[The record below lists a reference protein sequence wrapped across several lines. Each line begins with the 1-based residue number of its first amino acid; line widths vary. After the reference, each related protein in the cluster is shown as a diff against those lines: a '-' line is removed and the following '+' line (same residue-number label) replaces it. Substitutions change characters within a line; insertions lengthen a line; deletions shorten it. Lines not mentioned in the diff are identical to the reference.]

1 MITKETS
8 SNKSEY
14 QKLYE
19 KVTQVLNSEYVSA
32 DDKKTL
38 GETLKLTDDG
48 KVNITSIDEYFSVLE
63 ILAKVVKT
71 VVSNNKGYDAKLY
84 NDKLFIIPFG
94 ENDFVIDANSRKIG
108 IPQEFARNGVGVEGD
123 HFVESLYFTIDRYFD
138 TTDFAQSNIKAI
150 VEWINAKGE
159 KCYSP
164 AWTKILSD
172 DDEKL
177 IIGWVLTDKA
187 TEKAGIVKFSIRLYS
202 LSEDGKLES
211 SFATLVTNV
220 VINPSMNFNLE
231 AAGED
236 KIEPEFKTSGEVHE
250 AVFKRLR
257 SSPATNKTT
266 NDVDLPEYV
275 IRYAKMLNGKVANAG
290 SSDVDDADAGDIYYV
305 WAKSNSGTIRYEWT
319 TTGAAYGEDATN
331 SYAYVPVSFW
341 DEGMEYYTKEQV
353 SGKDKYILAEGIT
366 SSTVASGDYYTI
378 MGMAILPSEGNV
390 TGEYRCLAKNSQ
402 YGYTR
407 PEAFADID
415 SLKDEKY
422 KIGKIVVKGPEDFS
436 FALSN
441 SEAQVVGTDLKIVDE
456 KLANINIENDRAVSS
471 YQWKYKTF
479 ADDAEYVDKGTESNQ
494 STDAEGYWQAT
505 VSHTKNGATK
515 SKTSED
521 VIIYQPIAMPVADS
535 QNTTSV
541 IMNPQD
547 KKNVKWRFTVSG
559 NYNQYSYQWYKVNDA
574 GESVALTNSQ
584 GIMAI
589 ENGAIVATLSK
600 VDLAE
605 INSIAKFK
613 LAITGKKAIPGAT
626 QDVGIISW
634 DSDKNKDNIK
644 TLTIDFATVGG

>member
-14 QKLYE
+14 QKLYS
-19 KVTQVLNSEYVSA
+19 KVSQVLNSEYVSD
-32 DDKKTL
+32 DDKKIL
-38 GETLKLTDDG
+38 GETLTLTSDG
-48 KVNITSIDEYFSVLE
+48 KFSVTSIDEYFSVLE

-108 IPQEFARNGVGVEGD
+108 VPQEFARNGVGVEGD

-138 TTDFAQSNIKAI
+138 TTDFAQSNIMAI

-202 LSEDGKLES
+202 LDEDGKLES

-220 VINPSMNFNLE
+220 VINPSMNFDLE

-236 KIEPEFKTSGEVHE
+236 KIEPEFASSGLAHE

-257 SSPATNKTT
+257 SSPAANKTA

-275 IRYAKMLNGKVANAG
+275 IRYAKMTNGKIADAG
-290 SSDVDDADAGDIYYV
+290 SFNIDDADAGDIYYV
-305 WAKSNSGTIRYEWT
+305 WAKSNSGTIRYAWT
-319 TTGAAYGEDATN
+319 TTGAAFDENATN
-331 SYAYVPVSFW
+331 SYEYVPVSFW

-353 SGKDKYILAEGIT
+353 EGKDKYILAEGVT
-366 SSTVASGDYYTI
+366 SSTIASGDYYAI
-378 MGMAILPSEGNV
+378 MGRAILPSNGNV

-407 PEAFADID
+407 PNYFTDID
-415 SLKDEKY
+415 GLEDEAY
-422 KIGKIVVKGPEDFS
+422 KIGKITIKGPEDFT

-441 SEAQVVGTDLKIVDE
+441 TDAQVVGSTVLNIVNEED
-456 KLANINIENDRAVSS
+456 KNDRAVSS

-479 ADDAEYVDKGTESNQ
+479 ADGAEYVDKGTRSDQ
-494 STDAEGYWQAT
+494 PTDAEGYWQAT

-515 SKTSED
+515 SKTSEQ
-521 VIIYQPIAMPVADS
+521 VIIYQPVAMPVADE
-535 QNTTSV
+535 QNKTS
-541 IMNPQD
+541 ITMNPQAKTD
-547 KKNVKWRFTVSG
+547 VEWRFTVSG
-559 NYNQYSYQWYKVNDA
+559 DYNQYSYQWYKKNDA
-574 GESVALTNSQ
+574 GTFDALTNSK

-589 ENGAIVATLSK
+589 ENGAIVATLNK
-600 VDLAE
+600 ADLAE

-613 LAITGKKAIPGAT
+613 LTITGKKAIPNIT
-626 QDVGIISW
+626 QDIGVISW
-634 DSDKNKDNIK
+634 DWNDNKA
-644 TLTIDFATVGG
+644 LTIDFATIGG

>member
-14 QKLYE
+14 QKLYK
-19 KVTQVLNSEYVSA
+19 KVSQVLNSEYVS
-32 DDKKTL
+32 DEDKKIL
-38 GETLKLTDDG
+38 SETLKLTDGG
-48 KVNITSIDEYFSVLE
+48 KFSVTSIDEYFSVLE

-108 IPQEFARNGVGVEGD
+108 VPQEFARNGVGVEGD

-138 TTDFAQSNIKAI
+138 TIDFAQSNIMAI
-150 VEWINAKGE
+150 VEWINANGE

-187 TEKAGIVKFSIRLYS
+187 TKKAGIIKFSIRLYS
-202 LSEDGKLES
+202 LDEDGKLES

-220 VINPSMNFNLE
+220 VINPSMNFDLE

-236 KIEPEFKTSGEVHE
+236 KIEPEFASSGLAHE

-257 SSPATNKTT
+257 SSPATNKTA

-275 IRYAKMLNGKVANAG
+275 IRYAKMTNGKIADAG
-290 SSDVDDADAGDIYYV
+290 SFNIDDADAGDIYYV
-305 WAKSNSGTIRYEWT
+305 WAKSNSGTIRYAWT
-319 TTGAAYGEDATN
+319 TTGAAFDENATN
-331 SYAYVPVSFW
+331 SYEYVPVSFW

-353 SGKDKYILAEGIT
+353 NGKDKYTLAEGVT

-378 MGMAILPSEGNV
+378 MGRAILPSNGNV

-407 PEAFADID
+407 PNYFTDID
-415 SLKDEKY
+415 GLEDEAY
-422 KIGKIVVKGPEDFS
+422 KIGKITIKEPEDFT

-441 SEAQVVGTDLKIVDE
+441 SKAQEIGTVLNIVNEED
-456 KLANINIENDRAVSS
+456 KNDRAVSS
-471 YQWKYKTF
+471 HQWKYKTF
-479 ADDAEYVDKGTESNQ
+479 ADGAEYVNKGTESSQ

-515 SKTSED
+515 SKTSKD
-521 VIIYQPIAMPVADS
+521 VIIYQPVAMPVADEH
-535 QNTTSV
+535 NKTSI

-547 KKNVKWRFTVSG
+547 KKDVEWRFTVSG
-559 NYNQYSYQWYKVNDA
+559 DYNQYSYQWYKQNNAATSTFD
-574 GESVALTNSQ
+574 ALTNSK
-584 GIMAI
+584 GIMKI
-589 ENGAIVATLSK
+589 ENGAIVAKLNK
-600 VDLAE
+600 ADLAD

-613 LAITGKKAIPGAT
+613 LTITGKKAIPNIT
-626 QDVGIISW
+626 QDIGVISW
-634 DSDKNKDNIK
+634 DWDGNKL
-644 TLTIDFATVGG
+644 LTIDFATIGG

>member
-14 QKLYE
+14 QKLYD
-19 KVTQVLNSEYVSA
+19 KVSQVLNSEYVSD
-32 DDKKTL
+32 DDKKIL
-38 GETLKLTDDG
+38 GETLTLTDNG
-48 KVNITSIDEYFSVLE
+48 KFSVTSIDEYFSVLE

-108 IPQEFARNGVGVEGD
+108 VPQEFARNGVGVEGD

-138 TTDFAQSNIKAI
+138 TTDFAQSNIMAI

-202 LSEDGKLES
+202 LDEDGKLES

-220 VINPSMNFNLE
+220 IINPSMNFDLE
-231 AAGED
+231 AAGKD
-236 KIEPEFKTSGEVHE
+236 KIEPEFASSGLAHE

-257 SSPATNKTT
+257 SSPATNKTA

-275 IRYAKMLNGKVANAG
+275 IRYAKMTNGKIADAG
-290 SSDVDDADAGDIYYV
+290 SFNIDDADAGDIYYV
-305 WAKSNSGTIRYEWT
+305 WAKSNSGTIRYAWS
-319 TTGAAYGEDATN
+319 TTGAAYDENATN
-331 SYAYVPVSFW
+331 SYEYVPVSFW

-353 SGKDKYILAEGIT
+353 NGEDKYILAEDVT
-366 SSTVASGDYYTI
+366 SSTIASGDYYTI
-378 MGMAILPSEGNV
+378 MGRAILPSNGNV

-407 PEAFADID
+407 PEAFTDID
-415 SLKDEKY
+415 GLKDETY
-422 KIGKIVVKGPEDFS
+422 KIGKITIKGPEDFT

-441 SEAQVVGTDLKIVDE
+441 SEAQVVGTVLNIVNEED
-456 KLANINIENDRAVSS
+456 KNDRAVSS
-471 YQWKYKTF
+471 HQWKYKTF
-479 ADDAEYVDKGTESNQ
+479 ADGAEYTNKGTEFNQ
-494 STDAEGYWQAT
+494 PTDAEGYWQAT

-521 VIIYQPIAMPVADS
+521 VIIYQPVAMPVADEH
-535 QNTTSV
+535 NETSI

-547 KKNVKWRFTVSG
+547 KKDVKWRFTVSG
-559 NYNQYSYQWYKVNDA
+559 DYNQYSYQWYKKNDA
-574 GESVALTNSQ
+574 GTFDALTHSK

-589 ENGAIVATLSK
+589 ENGAIVATLNK
-600 VDLAE
+600 ADLAE

-613 LAITGKKAIPGAT
+613 LTITGKKVIPGAT
-626 QDVGIISW
+626 QEVGIVSW
-634 DSDKNKDNIK
+634 DLADNKSL
-644 TLTIDFATVGG
+644 LTIDFATIGG

>member
-14 QKLYE
+14 QKLYD
-19 KVTQVLNSEYVSA
+19 KVSQVLNSEYVS
-32 DDKKTL
+32 DEDKKIL
-38 GETLKLTDDG
+38 GETLKLTDGG
-48 KVNITSIDEYFSVLE
+48 KFSVTSIDEYFSVLE

-108 IPQEFARNGVGVEGD
+108 VPQEFARNGVGVEGD

-138 TTDFAQSNIKAI
+138 TTDFAQSNIMAI
-150 VEWINAKGE
+150 VEWINANGE

-187 TEKAGIVKFSIRLYS
+187 TKKAGIIKFSIRLYS
-202 LSEDGKLES
+202 LDEKGKLES

-220 VINPSMNFNLE
+220 VINPSMNFDLE

-236 KIEPEFKTSGEVHE
+236 KIEPEFASSGLAHE

-257 SSPATNKTT
+257 SSPAANKTA

-275 IRYAKMLNGKVANAG
+275 IRYAKMTNGKIADAG
-290 SSDVDDADAGDIYYV
+290 SFNIDDADAGDIYYV
-305 WAKSNSGTIRYEWT
+305 WAKSNSGTIRYAWS
-319 TTGAAYGEDATN
+319 TTGAAYDENATN
-331 SYAYVPVSFW
+331 SYEYVPVSFW

-353 SGKDKYILAEGIT
+353 NGKDKYILAEGVT
-366 SSTVASGDYYTI
+366 SSTIASGDYYTI
-378 MGMAILPSEGNV
+378 MGRAILPSNGNV

-407 PEAFADID
+407 PEAFTDID
-415 SLKDEKY
+415 GLKDEVY
-422 KIGKIVVKGPEDFS
+422 KIGKITIKGPEDFT

-441 SEAQVVGTDLKIVDE
+441 SEAQEVGTVLNIVNE
-456 KLANINIENDRAVSS
+456 ENKNDRAVSS

-479 ADDAEYVDKGTESNQ
+479 ADGAEYTNKGTESNQ
-494 STDAEGYWQAT
+494 SADAEGYWQAT

-521 VIIYQPIAMPVADS
+521 VIIYQPVNKPVADNENLKES
-535 QNTTSV
+535 M
-541 IMNPQD
+541 IEM
-547 KKNVKWRFTVSG
+547 VKTAKTDIDWYFTVSG
-559 NYNQYSYQWYKVNDA
+559 NYTEYAYQWYDSDGK
-574 GESVALTNSQ
+574 ALTNSAGS
-584 GIMAI
+584 GIVLNDGSRLKTTLMA
-589 ENGAIVATLSK
+589 
-600 VDLAE
+600 VDITRNTDSYKLK
-605 INSIAKFK
+605 ITAKK
-613 LAITGKKAIPGAT
+613 TIGG
-626 QDVGIISW
+626 VGEKSW
-634 DSDKNKDNIK
+634 EDYGE
-644 TLTIDFATVGG
+644 LTIKLVDATTN

>member
-14 QKLYE
+14 QKLYD
-19 KVTQVLNSEYVSA
+19 KVSQVLNSEYVS
-32 DDKKTL
+32 DEDKKIL
-38 GETLKLTDDG
+38 GETLKLTNG
-48 KVNITSIDEYFSVLE
+48 KFSVTSIDEYFSVLE

-108 IPQEFARNGVGVEGD
+108 VPQEFARNGVGVEGD

-138 TTDFAQSNIKAI
+138 TTDFAQSNIMAI
-150 VEWINAKGE
+150 VEWINANGE

-187 TEKAGIVKFSIRLYS
+187 TKKAGIVKFSIRLYS
-202 LSEDGKLES
+202 LDEDGKLES

-220 VINPSMNFNLE
+220 VINPSMNFDLE
-231 AAGED
+231 AAGKD
-236 KIEPEFKTSGEVHE
+236 KIEPEFASSGLAHE

-257 SSPATNKTT
+257 SSPAANKTP

-275 IRYAKMLNGKVANAG
+275 IRYAKMTNGKVADAG
-290 SSDVDDADAGDIYYV
+290 SFNIDDADAGDIYYV
-305 WAKSNSGTIRYEWT
+305 WAKSNSGTIRYAWS
-319 TTGAAYGEDATN
+319 TTGAAFGEKATN
-331 SYAYVPVSFW
+331 SYEYVPVSFW

-353 SGKDKYILAEGIT
+353 NGEDKYILAEDVT
-366 SSTVASGDYYTI
+366 SSTIANGDYYTI
-378 MGMAILPSEGNV
+378 MGRAILPSNGNV

-407 PEAFADID
+407 PESFAEIEG
-415 SLKDEKY
+415 LKDEVY
-422 KIGKIVVKGPEDFS
+422 KIGKITIKGPEDFT
-436 FALSN
+436 FALSSN
-441 SEAQVVGTDLKIVDE
+441 EAQVVDTVLNIVNE
-456 KLANINIENDRAVSS
+456 ENKNDRAVSS

-479 ADDAEYVDKGTESNQ
+479 ADGAEYVNKGTESSQ
-494 STDAEGYWQAT
+494 SADAEGYWQAT

-521 VIIYQPIAMPVADS
+521 VIIYQPVNKPVADS
-535 QNTTSV
+535 ENLKEPM
-541 IMNPQD
+541 IEM
-547 KKNVKWRFTVSG
+547 VKTAKTDIDWYFTVSG
-559 NYNQYSYQWYKVNDA
+559 NYTEYAYQWYNSD
-574 GESVALTNSQ
+574 GNALTNSAGS
-584 GIMAI
+584 GIVL
-589 ENGAIVATLSK
+589 NDGSRLKATLMA
-600 VDLAE
+600 VDITRNTDSYKLK
-605 INSIAKFK
+605 ITAKK
-613 LAITGKKAIPGAT
+613 TIGG
-626 QDVGIISW
+626 VGERSW
-634 DSDKNKDNIK
+634 EDYGE
-644 TLTIDFATVGG
+644 LTIKLVDATTN

>member
-14 QKLYE
+14 QKLYS
-19 KVTQVLNSEYVSA
+19 KVSQVLNSEYVSD
-32 DDKKTL
+32 DDKKIL
-38 GETLKLTDDG
+38 GETLTLTSDG
-48 KVNITSIDEYFSVLE
+48 KFSVTSIDEYFSVLE

-108 IPQEFARNGVGVEGD
+108 VPQEFARNGVGVEGD

-138 TTDFAQSNIKAI
+138 TTDFAQSNIMAI

-177 IIGWVLTDKA
+177 IIGWVLTDRA

-202 LSEDGKLES
+202 LDEDGKLES

-220 VINPSMNFNLE
+220 VINPSMNFDLE

-236 KIEPEFKTSGEVHE
+236 KIEPEFASSGLAHE
-250 AVFKRLR
+250 AVFKRLH
-257 SSPATNKTT
+257 SSPAANKTA

-275 IRYAKMLNGKVANAG
+275 IRYAKMTNGKITDAG
-290 SSDVDDADAGDIYYV
+290 SFNIDDADAGDIYYV
-305 WAKSNSGTIRYEWT
+305 WAKSNSGTIRYAWT
-319 TTGAAYGEDATN
+319 TTGAAFDENATN
-331 SYAYVPVSFW
+331 SYEYVPVSFW

-353 SGKDKYILAEGIT
+353 NGEDKYILAEDVT
-366 SSTVASGDYYTI
+366 SSTVASGDYYAI
-378 MGMAILPSEGNV
+378 MGRAILPSNGNV

-407 PEAFADID
+407 PNYFTDID
-415 SLKDEKY
+415 GLEDEAY
-422 KIGKIVVKGPEDFS
+422 KIGKITIKGPEDFA

-441 SEAQVVGTDLKIVDE
+441 SEAQVVGTVLNIVNEED
-456 KLANINIENDRAVSS
+456 KNDRAVSS
-471 YQWKYKTF
+471 HQWKYKTF
-479 ADDAEYVDKGTESNQ
+479 ADGAEYVNKGTESNQ
-494 STDAEGYWQAT
+494 PTDAEGYWQAT

-521 VIIYQPIAMPVADS
+521 VIIYQPVAMPVADKD
-535 QNTTSV
+535 NKTS
-541 IMNPQD
+541 ITMNPQAKTD
-547 KKNVKWRFTVSG
+547 VEWRFTVSG
-559 NYNQYSYQWYKVNDA
+559 DYNQYSYQWYKQNNAAISTFD
-574 GESVALTNSQ
+574 ALTNSK
-584 GIMAI
+584 GIMKI
-589 ENGAIVATLSK
+589 ENGAIVAKLNK
-600 VDLAE
+600 ADLAD

-613 LAITGKKAIPGAT
+613 LTITGKKAIPNIT
-626 QDVGIISW
+626 QDIGVISW
-634 DSDKNKDNIK
+634 DWDGNKL
-644 TLTIDFATVGG
+644 LTIDFATIGG

>member
-14 QKLYE
+14 QKLYD
-19 KVTQVLNSEYVSA
+19 KVSQVLNSEYVS
-32 DDKKTL
+32 DEDKKIL
-38 GETLKLTDDG
+38 GETLKLTNG
-48 KVNITSIDEYFSVLE
+48 KFSVTSIDEYFSVLE

-108 IPQEFARNGVGVEGD
+108 VPQEFARNGVGVEGD

-138 TTDFAQSNIKAI
+138 TTDFAQSNIMAI
-150 VEWINAKGE
+150 VEWINANGE

-187 TEKAGIVKFSIRLYS
+187 TKKAGIIKFSIRLYS
-202 LSEDGKLES
+202 LDEKGKLES

-220 VINPSMNFNLE
+220 VINPSMNFDLE
-231 AAGED
+231 AAGKD
-236 KIEPEFKTSGEVHE
+236 KIEPEFASSGLAHE

-257 SSPATNKTT
+257 SSPAANKTP

-275 IRYAKMLNGKVANAG
+275 IRYAKMTNGKIADAG
-290 SSDVDDADAGDIYYV
+290 SFNIDDADAGDTYYV

-319 TTGAAYGEDATN
+319 TTSAAYGDKATN
-331 SYAYVPVSFW
+331 SYEYVPVSFW

-353 SGKDKYILAEGIT
+353 EGKDKYILAEGVT
-366 SSTVASGDYYTI
+366 SSTIASGDYYAI
-378 MGMAILPSEGNV
+378 MGRAILPSNGDV

-407 PEAFADID
+407 PNYFTDID
-415 SLKDEKY
+415 GLEDEVY
-422 KIGKIVVKGPEDFS
+422 KIGKITIKGPESFT

-441 SEAQVVGTDLKIVDE
+441 SKAQEVGTILNIVNEDN
-456 KLANINIENDRAVSS
+456 KNDRAVSS

-479 ADDAEYVDKGTESNQ
+479 ADGAEYVDKGTESNQ

-515 SKTSED
+515 SKASED
-521 VIIYQPIAMPVADS
+521 VIIYQPVAMPVADEH
-535 QNTTSV
+535 NETSI

-547 KKNVKWRFTVSG
+547 KKDVKWRFTVSG
-559 NYNQYSYQWYKVNDA
+559 DYNQYSYQWYKMNDA
-574 GESVALTNSQ
+574 ATFDALTNSK
-584 GIMAI
+584 GIMEI
-589 ENGAIVATLSK
+589 ENGAIVAKLNK
-600 VDLAE
+600 ADLAD

-613 LAITGKKAIPGAT
+613 LTITGKKAIPNIT
-626 QDVGIISW
+626 QDIGVNSW
-634 DSDKNKDNIK
+634 NWDGNKL
-644 TLTIDFATVGG
+644 LTIDFATIGG

>member
-14 QKLYE
+14 QKLYD
-19 KVTQVLNSEYVSA
+19 KVSQVLNSEYVSD
-32 DDKKTL
+32 DDKKIL
-38 GETLKLTDDG
+38 GETLKLTNG
-48 KVNITSIDEYFSVLE
+48 KFSVTSIDEYFSVLE

-108 IPQEFARNGVGVEGD
+108 VPQEFARNGVGVEGD

-138 TTDFAQSNIKAI
+138 TTDFAQSNIMAI
-150 VEWINAKGE
+150 VEWINANGE

-187 TEKAGIVKFSIRLYS
+187 TKKAGIIKFSIRLYS
-202 LSEDGKLES
+202 LDEDGKLES

-220 VINPSMNFNLE
+220 VINPSMNFDLE
-231 AAGED
+231 AAGKD
-236 KIEPEFKTSGEVHE
+236 KIEPEFASSGLAHE

-257 SSPATNKTT
+257 SSPAANKTA

-275 IRYAKMLNGKVANAG
+275 IRYAKMTNGKIADAGSFDIDDANAG
-290 SSDVDDADAGDIYYV
+290 DTYYV
-305 WAKSNSGTIRYEWT
+305 WAKSNSGTIRYQWFT
-319 TTGAAYGEDATN
+319 YGAPYDDNATS
-331 SYAYVPVSFW
+331 SYLYVPVSIW
-341 DEGMEYYTKEQV
+341 DEDMEYYTKEYV
-353 SGKDKYILAEGIT
+353 NNKEKYVLAKDVT

-378 MGMAILPSEGNV
+378 MGKATLPSVGNV

-402 YGYTR
+402 YGYIR
-407 PEAFADID
+407 PEYFTDID
-415 SLKDEKY
+415 SLTDENLDKKLIESGKTAQDY
-422 KIGKIVVKGPEDFS
+422 KIGKIIVKGPEDFT

-441 SEAQVVGTDLKIVDE
+441 TDAQRVDTVLNIVNEED
-456 KLANINIENDRAVSS
+456 KNDRAVSS

-479 ADDAEYVDKGTESNQ
+479 ADGAEYVDKGTRSSQ
-494 STDAEGYWQAT
+494 LTDAEGYWQAT

-521 VIIYQPIAMPVADS
+521 IIIYQPVNKPVADS
-535 QNTTSV
+535 ENLK
-541 IMNPQD
+541 NPMIEM
-547 KKNVKWRFTVSG
+547 VKTAKADIDWYFTVSG
-559 NYNQYSYQWYKVNDA
+559 NYTEYAYQWYNSD
-574 GESVALTNSQ
+574 GNALTNSAGS
-584 GIMAI
+584 GIVLNDGSRLQVTLMAADI
-589 ENGAIVATLSK
+589 TRNTDSYKLKIT
-600 VDLAE
+600 
-605 INSIAKFK
+605 AKK
-613 LAITGKKAIPGAT
+613 TIGG
-626 QDVGIISW
+626 VGEQSW
-634 DSDKNKDNIK
+634 EDYGE
-644 TLTIDFATVGG
+644 LTIKLVDAFTG

>member
-32 DDKKTL
+32 DDKKIL
-38 GETLKLTDDG
+38 EETLPPKDG
-48 KVNITSIDEYFSVLE
+48 KISITSIDEYFSVLE

-108 IPQEFARNGVGVEGD
+108 IPQEFTRNGVGVEGD

-187 TEKAGIVKFSIRLYS
+187 TEKAGIVRFSIRLYS

-231 AAGED
+231 AAGKD

-257 SSPATNKTT
+257 SSPATNKTA

-319 TTGAAYGEDATN
+319 TTGAAYGEDATK
-331 SYAYVPVSFW
+331 SYVYVPVSFW

-353 SGKDKYILAEGIT
+353 SGEDKYILAEGIT

-378 MGMAILPSEGNV
+378 MGMATLPSEGNV

-422 KIGKIVVKGPEDFS
+422 KIGKIVVKGPEDFT
-436 FALSN
+436 FGLSN
-441 SEAQVVGTDLKIVDE
+441 TDAQVVGTDLKITNE
-456 KLANINIENDRAVSS
+456 ENKNDRAVSS

-479 ADDAEYVDKGTESNQ
+479 ADGAEYVDKGTESNQ
-494 STDAEGYWQAT
+494 STNAEGYWQAT

-521 VIIYQPIAMPVADS
+521 VIIYQPVIKPVADS
-535 QNTTSV
+535 ENLK
-541 IMNPQD
+541 NPMIQMVKTD
-547 KKNVKWRFTVSG
+547 KKNIDWYFTVSG
-559 NYNQYSYQWYKVNDA
+559 NYTEYAYQWYDSDGNVLTNSTGSGIVLNNGSRLQATLMAVDITRNTDSYKLKITAKKTIGGV
-574 GESVALTNSQ
+574 GEQSWEDYGELTIKLVDALTN
-584 GIMAI
+584 
-589 ENGAIVATLSK
+589 
-600 VDLAE
+600 
-605 INSIAKFK
+605 
-613 LAITGKKAIPGAT
+613 
-626 QDVGIISW
+626 
-634 DSDKNKDNIK
+634 
-644 TLTIDFATVGG
+644 

>member
-14 QKLYE
+14 QKLYK
-19 KVTQVLNSEYVSA
+19 KVSQVLNSEYVS
-32 DDKKTL
+32 DEDKKIL
-38 GETLKLTDDG
+38 GETLKLTDGG
-48 KVNITSIDEYFSVLE
+48 KFSVTSIDEYFSVLE

-108 IPQEFARNGVGVEGD
+108 VPQEFARNGVGVEGD

-138 TTDFAQSNIKAI
+138 TTDFAQSNIMAI
-150 VEWINAKGE
+150 VEWINANGE

-187 TEKAGIVKFSIRLYS
+187 TKKAGIVKFSIRLYS
-202 LSEDGKLES
+202 LDEDGKLVS

-220 VINPSMNFNLE
+220 IINPSMNFDLE

-236 KIEPEFKTSGEVHE
+236 KIEPEFASSGLAHE

-257 SSPATNKTT
+257 SSPATNKTA

-275 IRYAKMLNGKVANAG
+275 IRYAKMTNGKIADAG
-290 SSDVDDADAGDIYYV
+290 SFNIDDADAGDIYYV
-305 WAKSNSGTIRYEWT
+305 WAKSNSGTIRYAWS
-319 TTGAAYGEDATN
+319 TTGAAFDENATN
-331 SYAYVPVSFW
+331 SYEYVPVSFW

-353 SGKDKYILAEGIT
+353 NGEDKYILAEDVT
-366 SSTVASGDYYTI
+366 SSTVTSGDYYAI
-378 MGMAILPSEGNV
+378 MGRAILPSNGNV

-407 PEAFADID
+407 PNYFTDID
-415 SLKDEKY
+415 GLEDEAY
-422 KIGKIVVKGPEDFS
+422 KIGKITIKGPEDFA

-441 SEAQVVGTDLKIVDE
+441 SEAQVVGTVLNIVNEED
-456 KLANINIENDRAVSS
+456 KNDRAVSS
-471 YQWKYKTF
+471 HQWKYKTF
-479 ADDAEYVDKGTESNQ
+479 ANGAEYVDKGTESNQ
-494 STDAEGYWQAT
+494 SADAEGYWQAT

-521 VIIYQPIAMPVADS
+521 VIIYQPVVMPVADKD
-535 QNTTSV
+535 NKTSV

-547 KKNVKWRFTVSG
+547 KKDVEWRFTVSG
-559 NYNQYSYQWYKVNDA
+559 DYNQYSYQWYKQNNAATSTFD
-574 GESVALTNSQ
+574 ALTNSK

-589 ENGAIVATLSK
+589 ENGAIVAKLNK
-600 VDLAE
+600 ADLAD

-613 LAITGKKAIPGAT
+613 LTITGKKAIPNIT
-626 QDVGIISW
+626 QDVGVISW
-634 DSDKNKDNIK
+634 DWDDKESL
-644 TLTIDFATVGG
+644 LTIDFDTVNN

>member
-14 QKLYE
+14 QKLYS
-19 KVTQVLNSEYVSA
+19 KVSQVLNSEYVSD
-32 DDKKTL
+32 DDKKIL
-38 GETLKLTDDG
+38 GETLTLTSDG
-48 KVNITSIDEYFSVLE
+48 KFSVTSIDEYFSVLE

-108 IPQEFARNGVGVEGD
+108 VPQEFARNGVGVEGD

-138 TTDFAQSNIKAI
+138 TTDFAQSNIMAI

-202 LSEDGKLES
+202 LDEDGKLES

-220 VINPSMNFNLE
+220 IINPSMNFDLE

-236 KIEPEFKTSGEVHE
+236 KIEPEFASSGLAHE

-257 SSPATNKTT
+257 SSPAANKTA

-275 IRYAKMLNGKVANAG
+275 IRYAKMTNGKIADAG
-290 SSDVDDADAGDIYYV
+290 SFNIDDADAGDIYYV
-305 WAKSNSGTIRYEWT
+305 WAKSNSGTIRYAWS
-319 TTGAAYGEDATN
+319 TTGAAFDENATN
-331 SYAYVPVSFW
+331 SYEYVPVSFW

-353 SGKDKYILAEGIT
+353 NGKDKYILAEDVT
-366 SSTVASGDYYTI
+366 SSTVASGDYYAI
-378 MGMAILPSEGNV
+378 MGRAILPSNGNV

-407 PEAFADID
+407 PEAFTDID
-415 SLKDEKY
+415 SLKDEAY
-422 KIGKIVVKGPEDFS
+422 KIGKITIKGPEDFA

-441 SEAQVVGTDLKIVDE
+441 SEAQVVGTVLNIVNEED
-456 KLANINIENDRAVSS
+456 KNDRAVSS
-471 YQWKYKTF
+471 HQWKYKTF
-479 ADDAEYVDKGTESNQ
+479 ADGAEYVDKGTASNQ
-494 STDAEGYWQAT
+494 TADAEGYWQAT

-521 VIIYQPIAMPVADS
+521 VIIYQPVVMPVADKD
-535 QNTTSV
+535 NKTNV

-547 KKNVKWRFTVSG
+547 KKDVEWRFTVSG
-559 NYNQYSYQWYKVNDA
+559 DYNQYSYQWYKQNNAATSTFD
-574 GESVALTNSQ
+574 ALTNSK

-589 ENGAIVATLSK
+589 ENGAIVAKLNK
-600 VDLAE
+600 ADLAD

-613 LAITGKKAIPGAT
+613 LTITGKKAIPNIT
-626 QDVGIISW
+626 QDIGVISW
-634 DSDKNKDNIK
+634 DWDGNKL
-644 TLTIDFATVGG
+644 LTIDFATINN

>member
-14 QKLYE
+14 QKLYD
-19 KVTQVLNSEYVSA
+19 KVSQVLNSEYVS
-32 DDKKTL
+32 DEDKKIL
-38 GETLKLTDDG
+38 GETLKLTNG
-48 KVNITSIDEYFSVLE
+48 KFSVTSIDEYFSVLE

-108 IPQEFARNGVGVEGD
+108 VPQEFARNGVGVEGD

-138 TTDFAQSNIKAI
+138 TTDFAQSNIMAI
-150 VEWINAKGE
+150 VEWINANGE

-187 TEKAGIVKFSIRLYS
+187 TKKAGIVKFSIRLYS
-202 LSEDGKLES
+202 LDEDGKLES

-220 VINPSMNFNLE
+220 VINPSMNFDLE
-231 AAGED
+231 AAGKD
-236 KIEPEFKTSGEVHE
+236 KIEPEFASSGLAHE

-257 SSPATNKTT
+257 SSPAANKTP

-275 IRYAKMLNGKVANAG
+275 IRYAKMTNGKVADAG
-290 SSDVDDADAGDIYYV
+290 SFNIDDADAGDIYYV
-305 WAKSNSGTIRYEWT
+305 WAKSNSGTIRYAWS
-319 TTGAAYGEDATN
+319 TTGAAFGEKATN
-331 SYAYVPVSFW
+331 SYEYVPVSFW

-353 SGKDKYILAEGIT
+353 NGKDKYILAEGVT
-366 SSTVASGDYYTI
+366 SSTIASGDYYAI
-378 MGMAILPSEGNV
+378 MGRAILPSNGNV

-407 PEAFADID
+407 PESFAEIEG
-415 SLKDEKY
+415 LKDEVY
-422 KIGKIVVKGPEDFS
+422 KIGKITIKGPEDFT
-436 FALSN
+436 FALSSN
-441 SEAQVVGTDLKIVDE
+441 EAQVVDTVLNIVNE
-456 KLANINIENDRAVSS
+456 ENKNDRAVSS

-479 ADDAEYVDKGTESNQ
+479 ADGAEYVNKGTESSQ
-494 STDAEGYWQAT
+494 SADAEGYWQAT

-521 VIIYQPIAMPVADS
+521 VIIYQPVNKPVADS
-535 QNTTSV
+535 ENLKEPM
-541 IMNPQD
+541 IEM
-547 KKNVKWRFTVSG
+547 VKTAKTDIDWYFTVSG
-559 NYNQYSYQWYKVNDA
+559 NYTEYAYQWYNSD
-574 GESVALTNSQ
+574 GNALTNSAGS
-584 GIMAI
+584 GIVL
-589 ENGAIVATLSK
+589 NDGSRLKATLMA
-600 VDLAE
+600 VDITRNTDSYKLK
-605 INSIAKFK
+605 ITAKK
-613 LAITGKKAIPGAT
+613 TIGG
-626 QDVGIISW
+626 VGERSW
-634 DSDKNKDNIK
+634 EDYGE
-644 TLTIDFATVGG
+644 LTIKLVDATTN

>member
-14 QKLYE
+14 QKLYD
-19 KVTQVLNSEYVSA
+19 KVSQVLNSEYVS
-32 DDKKTL
+32 DEDKKIL
-38 GETLKLTDDG
+38 GETLKLTNG
-48 KVNITSIDEYFSVLE
+48 KFSVTSIDEYFSVLE

-108 IPQEFARNGVGVEGD
+108 VPQEFARNGVGVEGD

-138 TTDFAQSNIKAI
+138 TTDFAQSNIMAI
-150 VEWINAKGE
+150 VEWINANGE

-187 TEKAGIVKFSIRLYS
+187 TKKAGIVKFSIRLYS
-202 LSEDGKLES
+202 LDEDGKLES

-220 VINPSMNFNLE
+220 VINPSMNFDLE
-231 AAGED
+231 AASKD
-236 KIEPEFKTSGEVHE
+236 KIEPEFASSGLAHE

-257 SSPATNKTT
+257 SSPAANKTA

-275 IRYAKMLNGKVANAG
+275 IRYAKMTNGKVVDAG
-290 SSDVDDADAGDIYYV
+290 SFNIDDADAGDTYYV
-305 WAKSNSGTIRYEWT
+305 WAKSNSGTIRYAWS
-319 TTGAAYGEDATN
+319 TTGAAFDENATN
-331 SYAYVPVSFW
+331 SYEYVPVSFW

-353 SGKDKYILAEGIT
+353 NGKDKYILAEGVT
-366 SSTVASGDYYTI
+366 SSTVASGDYYAI
-378 MGMAILPSEGNV
+378 MGRAILPSNGNV

-407 PEAFADID
+407 PEAFTDID
-415 SLKDEKY
+415 GLKDEAY
-422 KIGKIVVKGPEDFS
+422 KIGKITIKEPEDFT

-441 SEAQVVGTDLKIVDE
+441 TEAQAVGTVLNIVNE
-456 KLANINIENDRAVSS
+456 ENKNDRAVSS

-479 ADDAEYVDKGTESNQ
+479 ADDAEYVNKGTESNQ
-494 STDAEGYWQAT
+494 PTDAEGYWQAT

-515 SKTSED
+515 SNTSDD
-521 VIIYQPIAMPVADS
+521 VIIYQPVNKPVAD
-535 QNTTSV
+535 NENLKEPM
-541 IMNPQD
+541 IEM
-547 KKNVKWRFTVSG
+547 VKTAKTDIDWYFTVSG
-559 NYNQYSYQWYKVNDA
+559 NYTEYAYQWYNSDGK
-574 GESVALTNSQ
+574 ALTNSAGS
-584 GIMAI
+584 GIVL
-589 ENGAIVATLSK
+589 NDGSRLKATLMA
-600 VDLAE
+600 VDITRNTDSYKLK
-605 INSIAKFK
+605 ITAKK
-613 LAITGKKAIPGAT
+613 TIGG
-626 QDVGIISW
+626 VGEKSW
-634 DSDKNKDNIK
+634 EDYGE
-644 TLTIDFATVGG
+644 LTIKLVDAATG

>member
-14 QKLYE
+14 QKLYD
-19 KVTQVLNSEYVSA
+19 KVSQVLNSEYVTA
-32 DDKKTL
+32 EDKKIL
-38 GETLKLTDDG
+38 GETLKLTDG
-48 KVNITSIDEYFSVLE
+48 KVSVTSIDEYFSVLE

-108 IPQEFARNGVGVEGD
+108 VPQEFARNGVGVEGD

-202 LSEDGKLES
+202 LDENGKLES

-220 VINPSMNFNLE
+220 VINPSMNFDLE
-231 AAGED
+231 AAGKD
-236 KIEPEFKTSGEVHE
+236 KIEPEFISSGEAHE

-257 SSPATNKTT
+257 SSPAASKTA

-275 IRYAKMLNGKVANAG
+275 IRYAKMTNGKVADAG
-290 SSDVDDADAGDIYYV
+290 SFNIDDADAGDTYYV
-305 WAKSNSGTIRYEWT
+305 WAKSNSGTIRYAWT
-319 TTGAAYGEDATN
+319 TTGAAYDENATN
-331 SYAYVPVSFW
+331 SYEQVPVSFW

-353 SGKDKYILAEGIT
+353 NGEDKYTLAEGVT
-366 SSTVASGDYYTI
+366 SSTVVSGDYYTI
-378 MGMAILPSEGNV
+378 MGKAILPSNGDV

-407 PEAFADID
+407 PEAFTDID
-415 SLKDEKY
+415 GLKDDVY
-422 KIGKIVVKGPEDFS
+422 KIGKITIKPPEDFT

-441 SEAQVVGTDLKIVDE
+441 SEAQVVGTDLKIVNE
-456 KLANINIENDRAVSS
+456 ENKNDRAVSS

-479 ADDAEYVDKGTESNQ
+479 ADGAEYVNKGAESNQ
-494 STDAEGYWQAT
+494 LTDAEGYWQVT
-505 VSHTKNGATK
+505 VSHTKNGAIK
-515 SKTSED
+515 SKVSED
-521 VIIYQPIAMPVADS
+521 VIIYQPVNKPLADS
-535 QNTTSV
+535 ENLK
-541 IMNPQD
+541 NPMIEMV
-547 KKNVKWRFTVSG
+547 KNAKINIDWYFTVSG
-559 NYNQYSYQWYKVNDA
+559 NYTEYAYQWYDSDGN
-574 GESVALTNSQ
+574 ALTNSAGS
-584 GIMAI
+584 GIML
-589 ENGAIVATLSK
+589 NDGSRLQATLMA
-600 VDLAE
+600 VDITRNTDSYKLK
-605 INSIAKFK
+605 ITAKK
-613 LAITGKKAIPGAT
+613 TIGG
-626 QDVGIISW
+626 VGEQSW
-634 DSDKNKDNIK
+634 EDYGE
-644 TLTIDFATVGG
+644 LTIKLVDATTG

>member
-14 QKLYE
+14 QKLYD
-19 KVTQVLNSEYVSA
+19 KVSQVLNSEYVTA
-32 DDKKTL
+32 EDKKIL
-38 GETLKLTDDG
+38 GETLKLTDG
-48 KVNITSIDEYFSVLE
+48 KVSVTSIDEYFSVLE

-71 VVSNNKGYDAKLY
+71 VVLNNKGYDAKLY

-108 IPQEFARNGVGVEGD
+108 VPQEFARNGVGVEGD

-138 TTDFAQSNIKAI
+138 TTDFAQSNIMAI

-177 IIGWVLTDKA
+177 IIGWVLTDRA

-202 LSEDGKLES
+202 LDEDGKLES

-220 VINPSMNFNLE
+220 IINPSMNFDLE
-231 AAGED
+231 AAGKD
-236 KIEPEFKTSGEVHE
+236 KIEPEFTSSGKAHE

-257 SSPATNKTT
+257 SSPAANKTA

-275 IRYAKMLNGKVANAG
+275 IRYAKMTNGKIVDAG
-290 SSDVDDADAGDIYYV
+290 SFDIDDADAGDTYYV
-305 WAKSNSGTIRYEWT
+305 WAKSNSGTIRYAWT
-319 TTGAAYGEDATN
+319 TTGAAYDENATN
-331 SYAYVPVSFW
+331 SYEQVPVSFW

-353 SGKDKYILAEGIT
+353 NGEDKYTLAEGVT

-378 MGMAILPSEGNV
+378 MGRAILPSNGDV

-407 PEAFADID
+407 PEAFTDID
-415 SLKDEKY
+415 GLKDEVY
-422 KIGKIVVKGPEDFS
+422 KIGKITIKPPEDFT

-441 SEAQVVGTDLKIVDE
+441 SEAQMVGTNLTVVNEENK
-456 KLANINIENDRAVSS
+456 NDRAVSS

-479 ADDAEYVDKGTESNQ
+479 ADGAEYVNKGTESNQ
-494 STDAEGYWQAT
+494 STDAEGYWQTT

-521 VIIYQPIAMPVADS
+521 VIIYQPVAMPVADE
-535 QNTTSV
+535 QNATS
-541 IMNPQD
+541 INMNPQNKTD
-547 KKNVKWRFTVSG
+547 VEWRFTVSG
-559 NYNQYSYQWYKVNDA
+559 DYNQYSYQWYKVNDA
-574 GESVALTNSQ
+574 GESVALTKSQ

-589 ENGAIVATLSK
+589 ENGAIVATLNK
-600 VDLAE
+600 IDLAE

-613 LAITGKKAIPGAT
+613 LAITGKKAIPGTT

-644 TLTIDFATVGG
+644 TLTIDFATLGG

>member
-19 KVTQVLNSEYVSA
+19 KVTQVLNSDYVSTT
-32 DDKKTL
+32 DKKTL
-38 GETLKLTDDG
+38 SETLKLTDDG
-48 KVNITSIDEYFSVLE
+48 KVRVTSIDEYFSVLD
-63 ILAKVVKT
+63 ILVKVVKT
-71 VVSNNKGYDAKLY
+71 AVSTNEGYDAKLY

-138 TTDFAQSNIKAI
+138 TTDFAQSDIKAI

-202 LSEDGKLES
+202 LNKDNGQLES

-236 KIEPEFKTSGEVHE
+236 KIKPEFNSSDEVHE
-250 AVFKRLR
+250 AVFKRLH
-257 SSPATNKTT
+257 SSPATNKTK
-266 NDVDLPEYV
+266 NDVDLPKYV
-275 IRYAKMLNGKVANAG
+275 VRYAKMTNGKVANVG
-290 SSDVDDADAGDIYYV
+290 NFNIDDADAGDTYYV
-305 WAKSNSGTIRYEWT
+305 WAKSNSGTIHYQWT
-319 TTGAAYGEDATN
+319 PTDAAYSNSATN

-353 SGKDKYILAEGIT
+353 NDKYKYVLAEGVT
-366 SSTVASGDYYTI
+366 SSTVASGNYYTI
-378 MGMAILPSEGNV
+378 MGMATLPSVGDV

-407 PEAFADID
+407 PEAFTDID
-415 SLKDEKY
+415 NLENEVY
-422 KIGKIVVKGPEDFS
+422 KIGKITVKAPEDFT

-441 SEAQVVGTDLKIVDE
+441 SEAQIVGAELKIVNE
-456 KLANINIENDRAVSS
+456 ENKNDRAVSS
-471 YQWKYKTF
+471 YQWEYKTF
-479 ADDAEYVDKGTESNQ
+479 ADGAEYENKGIESSQ
-494 STDAEGYWQAT
+494 SADAEGYWQAT
-505 VSHTKNGATK
+505 VSHTKNGAIK

-521 VIIYQPIAMPVADS
+521 VIIYQPVTMPVADS
-535 QNTTSV
+535 LNNKTS
-541 IMNPQD
+541 IDMNPQD
-547 KKNVKWRFTVSG
+547 KRDVDWRFTVSG
-559 NYNQYSYQWYKVNDA
+559 NYNQYSYQWYRVNDA
-574 GESVALTNSQ
+574 GTLDALTNSQ

-589 ENGAIVATLSK
+589 ENGVIVATLK
-600 VDLAE
+600 KADLAE
-605 INSIAKFK
+605 INSIANFK

-626 QDVGIISW
+626 QDIGVISW
-634 DSDKNKDNIK
+634 DSDKFK
-644 TLTIDFATVGG
+644 TLTINFATVEG

>member
-14 QKLYE
+14 QKLYD
-19 KVTQVLNSEYVSA
+19 KVSQVLNSEYVS
-32 DDKKTL
+32 DEDKKIL
-38 GETLKLTDDG
+38 GETLKLTNG
-48 KVNITSIDEYFSVLE
+48 KFSVTSIDEYFSVLE

-108 IPQEFARNGVGVEGD
+108 VPQEFARNGVGVEGD

-138 TTDFAQSNIKAI
+138 TTDFAQSNIMAI
-150 VEWINAKGE
+150 VEWINANGE

-187 TEKAGIVKFSIRLYS
+187 TKKAGIVKFSIRLYS
-202 LSEDGKLES
+202 LDEDGKLES

-220 VINPSMNFNLE
+220 VINPSMNFDLE
-231 AAGED
+231 AAGKD
-236 KIEPEFKTSGEVHE
+236 KIEPEFASSGLAHE

-257 SSPATNKTT
+257 SSPAANKTP

-275 IRYAKMLNGKVANAG
+275 IRYAKMTNGKVADAG
-290 SSDVDDADAGDIYYV
+290 SFNIDDADAGDTYYV
-305 WAKSNSGTIRYEWT
+305 WAKSNSGTIRYAWS
-319 TTGAAYGEDATN
+319 TTGAAFDENATN
-331 SYAYVPVSFW
+331 SYEYVPVSFW

-353 SGKDKYILAEGIT
+353 NGKDKYTLAEGVT
-366 SSTVASGDYYTI
+366 SSTIASGDYQTI
-378 MGMAILPSEGNV
+378 MGRAILPSNGNV

-407 PEAFADID
+407 PEAFTDID
-415 SLKDEKY
+415 GLKDEVY
-422 KIGKIVVKGPEDFS
+422 KIGKITIKEPEDFT
-436 FALSN
+436 FALSSN
-441 SEAQVVGTDLKIVDE
+441 EAQEVGTVLNIVNEED
-456 KLANINIENDRAVSS
+456 KNDRAVSS

-479 ADDAEYVDKGTESNQ
+479 ADGAEYVDKGTESNQ
-494 STDAEGYWQAT
+494 PTDAEGYWQAT

-521 VIIYQPIAMPVADS
+521 VIIYQPINKPVADS
-535 QNTTSV
+535 ENLK
-541 IMNPQD
+541 NPMIEMV
-547 KKNVKWRFTVSG
+547 KNAKTDIDWYFTVSG
-559 NYNQYSYQWYKVNDA
+559 NYTEYAYQWYNSD
-574 GESVALTNSQ
+574 GNALTNSAGS
-584 GIMAI
+584 GIVL
-589 ENGAIVATLSK
+589 NDGSRLKATLMA
-600 VDLAE
+600 VDITRNTDSYKLK
-605 INSIAKFK
+605 ITAKK
-613 LAITGKKAIPGAT
+613 TIGG
-626 QDVGIISW
+626 VGEKSW
-634 DSDKNKDNIK
+634 EDYGE
-644 TLTIDFATVGG
+644 LTIKLVDAATG

>member
-14 QKLYE
+14 QKLYD
-19 KVTQVLNSEYVSA
+19 KVSQVLNSEYVS
-32 DDKKTL
+32 DEDKKIL
-38 GETLKLTDDG
+38 GETLKLTDGG
-48 KVNITSIDEYFSVLE
+48 KFSVTSIDEYFSVLE

-108 IPQEFARNGVGVEGD
+108 VPQEFARNGVGVEGD

-138 TTDFAQSNIKAI
+138 TTDFAQSNIMAI
-150 VEWINAKGE
+150 VEWINANGE

-187 TEKAGIVKFSIRLYS
+187 TKKAGIIKFSIRLYS
-202 LSEDGKLES
+202 LDEDGKLES

-220 VINPSMNFNLE
+220 VINPSMNFDLE

-236 KIEPEFKTSGEVHE
+236 KIEPEFASSGLAHE
-250 AVFKRLR
+250 AVFKRLH
-257 SSPATNKTT
+257 SSPAANKTA

-275 IRYAKMLNGKVANAG
+275 IRYAKMTNGKIADAG
-290 SSDVDDADAGDIYYV
+290 SFDIDDADSGDTYSV

-319 TTGAAYGEDATN
+319 TTGAAYGDKAPN
-331 SYAYVPVSFW
+331 SYEYVPVSFW

-353 SGKDKYILAEGIT
+353 EGKDKYILAEGVT
-366 SSTVASGDYYTI
+366 SSTIASGDYYAI
-378 MGMAILPSEGNV
+378 MGRAILPSNGDV

-407 PEAFADID
+407 PNYFTDID
-415 SLKDEKY
+415 GLKDEAY
-422 KIGKIVVKGPEDFS
+422 KIGKITIKGPESFT

-441 SEAQVVGTDLKIVDE
+441 SKAQEVGTILNIVNEED
-456 KLANINIENDRAVSS
+456 KNDRAASS

-479 ADDAEYVDKGTESNQ
+479 ADGAEYVDKGTESNQ
-494 STDAEGYWQAT
+494 PTDAEGYWQAT

-521 VIIYQPIAMPVADS
+521 VIIYQPVNKPVAD
-535 QNTTSV
+535 NENLKV
-541 IMNPQD
+541 PMIEM
-547 KKNVKWRFTVSG
+547 VKTAKTDIDWYFTVSG
-559 NYNQYSYQWYKVNDA
+559 NYTEYAYQWYNSD
-574 GESVALTNSQ
+574 GNALTNSAGS
-584 GIMAI
+584 GIVL
-589 ENGAIVATLSK
+589 NDGSRLKATLMA
-600 VDLAE
+600 VDITRNTDSYKLK
-605 INSIAKFK
+605 ITAKK
-613 LAITGKKAIPGAT
+613 TIGG
-626 QDVGIISW
+626 VGEKSW
-634 DSDKNKDNIK
+634 EDYGE
-644 TLTIDFATVGG
+644 LTIKLVDAIDN

>member
-14 QKLYE
+14 QKLYS
-19 KVTQVLNSEYVSA
+19 KVSQVLNSEYVSD
-32 DDKKTL
+32 DDKKIL
-38 GETLKLTDDG
+38 GETLTLTSDG
-48 KVNITSIDEYFSVLE
+48 KFSVTSIDEYFSVLE

-108 IPQEFARNGVGVEGD
+108 VPQEFARNGVGVEGD

-138 TTDFAQSNIKAI
+138 TTDFAQSNIMAI

-187 TEKAGIVKFSIRLYS
+187 TKKAGIVKFSIRLYS
-202 LSEDGKLES
+202 LDEDGKLES

-220 VINPSMNFNLE
+220 IINPSMNFDLE

-236 KIEPEFKTSGEVHE
+236 KIEPEFASSGLAHE

-257 SSPATNKTT
+257 SSPAANKTA

-275 IRYAKMLNGKVANAG
+275 IRYAKMTNGKIADAG
-290 SSDVDDADAGDIYYV
+290 SFNIDDADAGDIYYV
-305 WAKSNSGTIRYEWT
+305 WAKSNSGTIRYAWS
-319 TTGAAYGEDATN
+319 TTGAAFDENATN
-331 SYAYVPVSFW
+331 SYEYVPVSFW

-353 SGKDKYILAEGIT
+353 NGKDKYILAEDVT
-366 SSTVASGDYYTI
+366 SSTVASGDYYAI
-378 MGMAILPSEGNV
+378 MGRAILPSNGNV

-407 PEAFADID
+407 PEAFTDID
-415 SLKDEKY
+415 SLKDEAY
-422 KIGKIVVKGPEDFS
+422 KIGKITIKGPEDFA

-441 SEAQVVGTDLKIVDE
+441 SEAQVVGTVLNIVNEED
-456 KLANINIENDRAVSS
+456 KNDRAVSS
-471 YQWKYKTF
+471 HQWKYKTF
-479 ADDAEYVDKGTESNQ
+479 ADGAEYVDKGTASNQ
-494 STDAEGYWQAT
+494 TADAEGYWQAT

-521 VIIYQPIAMPVADS
+521 VIIYQPVVMPVADKD
-535 QNTTSV
+535 NKTNV

-547 KKNVKWRFTVSG
+547 KKDVEWRFTVSG
-559 NYNQYSYQWYKVNDA
+559 DYNQYSYQWYKQNNAATSTFD
-574 GESVALTNSQ
+574 ALTNSK

-589 ENGAIVATLSK
+589 ENGAIVAKLNK
-600 VDLAE
+600 ADLAD

-613 LAITGKKAIPGAT
+613 LTITGKKAIPNIT
-626 QDVGIISW
+626 QDVGVISW
-634 DSDKNKDNIK
+634 DWDDKESL
-644 TLTIDFATVGG
+644 LTIDFDTVNN

>member
-14 QKLYE
+14 QKLYS
-19 KVTQVLNSEYVSA
+19 KVSQVLNSEYVSD
-32 DDKKTL
+32 DDKKIL
-38 GETLKLTDDG
+38 SETLTLTSDG
-48 KVNITSIDEYFSVLE
+48 KFSVTSIDEYFSVLE

-108 IPQEFARNGVGVEGD
+108 VPQEFARNGVGVEGD

-138 TTDFAQSNIKAI
+138 TTDFAQSNIMAI

-202 LSEDGKLES
+202 LDEKGKLES

-220 VINPSMNFNLE
+220 VINPSMNFDLE

-236 KIEPEFKTSGEVHE
+236 KIEPEFASSGLAHE

-257 SSPATNKTT
+257 SSPAANKTA

-275 IRYAKMLNGKVANAG
+275 IRYAKMTNGKIADAG
-290 SSDVDDADAGDIYYV
+290 SFNIDDADAGDIYYV
-305 WAKSNSGTIRYEWT
+305 WAKSNSGTIRYAWT
-319 TTGAAYGEDATN
+319 TTGAAYDENATN
-331 SYAYVPVSFW
+331 SYEYVPVSFW

-353 SGKDKYILAEGIT
+353 DGKDKYILAEGVT
-366 SSTVASGDYYTI
+366 SSTVASGEYYTI
-378 MGMAILPSEGNV
+378 MGKAILPSNGDV

-407 PEAFADID
+407 PEAFTDID
-415 SLKDEKY
+415 GLKDEAY
-422 KIGKIVVKGPEDFS
+422 KIGKITIKGPEDFT
-436 FALSN
+436 FALSSN
-441 SEAQVVGTDLKIVDE
+441 TEAQVVDTVLNIVNE
-456 KLANINIENDRAVSS
+456 ENKNDRAVSS

-479 ADDAEYVDKGTESNQ
+479 ADGAEYVDKGTESNQ
-494 STDAEGYWQAT
+494 SADAEGYWQAT

-515 SKTSED
+515 SKISED
-521 VIIYQPIAMPVADS
+521 VIVYQPVTMPVADE
-535 QNTTSV
+535 QNATS
-541 IMNPQD
+541 ITMNPQAKTD
-547 KKNVKWRFTVSG
+547 VEWRFTVSG
-559 NYNQYSYQWYKVNDA
+559 DYNQYSYQWYKQNNAATSTFD
-574 GESVALTNSQ
+574 ALTNSK
-584 GIMAI
+584 GIMKI
-589 ENGAIVATLSK
+589 ENGAIVAKLNK
-600 VDLAE
+600 ADLAD

-613 LAITGKKAIPGAT
+613 LTITGKKAIPNIT
-626 QDVGIISW
+626 QDIGVISW
-634 DSDKNKDNIK
+634 DWDGNKL
-644 TLTIDFATVGG
+644 LTIDFATMDN

>member
-14 QKLYE
+14 QKLYD
-19 KVTQVLNSEYVSA
+19 KVSQVLNSEYVSD
-32 DDKKTL
+32 DDKKIL
-38 GETLKLTDDG
+38 SETLTLTSDG
-48 KVNITSIDEYFSVLE
+48 KFSVTSIDEYFSVLE

-108 IPQEFARNGVGVEGD
+108 VPQEFARNGVGVEGD

-138 TTDFAQSNIKAI
+138 TTDFAQSNIMAI

-177 IIGWVLTDKA
+177 IIGWVLTDRA

-202 LSEDGKLES
+202 LDEDGKLES

-220 VINPSMNFNLE
+220 IINPSMNFDLE

-236 KIEPEFKTSGEVHE
+236 KIEPEFASSGLAHE

-257 SSPATNKTT
+257 SSPAANKTA

-275 IRYAKMLNGKVANAG
+275 IRYAKMTNGKIADAG
-290 SSDVDDADAGDIYYV
+290 SFDINDADAGDIYYV
-305 WAKSNSGTIRYEWT
+305 QAKSNSGTIRYAWS
-319 TTGAAYGEDATN
+319 TTGAAFDENATN
-331 SYAYVPVSFW
+331 SYEYVPVSFW

-353 SGKDKYILAEGIT
+353 NGKDKYTLAEGVT
-366 SSTVASGDYYTI
+366 SSTVASGDYYAI
-378 MGMAILPSEGNV
+378 MGRAILPSNGNV

-415 SLKDEKY
+415 GLKNEVY
-422 KIGKIVVKGPEDFS
+422 KIGKITIKGPEDFT

-441 SEAQVVGTDLKIVDE
+441 SEAQEVGTNLTIVNE
-456 KLANINIENDRAVSS
+456 ENKNDRAVSS

-479 ADDAEYVDKGTESNQ
+479 ADGAEYVDKGTESNQ
-494 STDAEGYWQAT
+494 SANAEGYWQAT

-515 SKTSED
+515 SQTSKN
-521 VIIYQPIAMPVADS
+521 VIIYQPVAMPIADEH
-535 QNTTSV
+535 NETS
-541 IMNPQD
+541 ITMNPQD
-547 KKNVKWRFTVSG
+547 KKDVEWRFTVSG
-559 NYNQYSYQWYKVNDA
+559 DYNQYSYQWYKQNDT
-574 GESVALTNSQ
+574 GTLDALTNSK

-589 ENGAIVATLSK
+589 ENGAIVATLK
-600 VDLAE
+600 KADLAD
-605 INSIAKFK
+605 INSVANFK

-626 QDVGIISW
+626 QEVGVIPW
-634 DSDKNKDNIK
+634 DSNKFK
-644 TLTIDFATVGG
+644 TLTINFDTVRG

>member
-14 QKLYE
+14 QKLYD
-19 KVTQVLNSEYVSA
+19 KVSQVLNSEYVSD
-32 DDKKTL
+32 DDKKIL
-38 GETLKLTDDG
+38 SETLTLTSDG
-48 KVNITSIDEYFSVLE
+48 KFSVTSIDEYFSVLE

-108 IPQEFARNGVGVEGD
+108 VPQEFARNGVGVEGD

-138 TTDFAQSNIKAI
+138 TTDFAQSNIRAI

-202 LSEDGKLES
+202 LDEKGKLES

-220 VINPSMNFNLE
+220 VINPSMNFDLE
-231 AAGED
+231 AAGKD
-236 KIEPEFKTSGEVHE
+236 KIEPEFASSGLAHE

-257 SSPATNKTT
+257 SSPTANKTA

-275 IRYAKMLNGKVANAG
+275 IRYAKMTNGKIADAG
-290 SSDVDDADAGDIYYV
+290 SFNIDDADAGDIYYV
-305 WAKSNSGTIRYEWT
+305 WAKSNSGTIRYAWT
-319 TTGAAYGEDATN
+319 TTGAAYDENATN
-331 SYAYVPVSFW
+331 SYEYVPVSFW

-353 SGKDKYILAEGIT
+353 DGKDKYILAEGVT
-366 SSTVASGDYYTI
+366 SSTVASGEYYTI
-378 MGMAILPSEGNV
+378 MGKAILPSNGDV

-407 PEAFADID
+407 PEAFTDID
-415 SLKDEKY
+415 GLKDEAY
-422 KIGKIVVKGPEDFS
+422 KIGKITIKGPEDFT
-436 FALSN
+436 FALSSN
-441 SEAQVVGTDLKIVDE
+441 TEAQVVDTVLNIVNE
-456 KLANINIENDRAVSS
+456 ENKNDRAVSS

-479 ADDAEYVDKGTESNQ
+479 ADGAEYVDKGTESNQ
-494 STDAEGYWQAT
+494 SADAEGYWQAT

-515 SKTSED
+515 SKISED
-521 VIIYQPIAMPVADS
+521 VIVYQPVTMPVADE
-535 QNTTSV
+535 QNATS
-541 IMNPQD
+541 ITMNPQAKTD
-547 KKNVKWRFTVSG
+547 VEWRFTVSG
-559 NYNQYSYQWYKVNDA
+559 DYNQYSYQWYKQNNAATSTFD
-574 GESVALTNSQ
+574 ALTNSK
-584 GIMAI
+584 GIMKI
-589 ENGAIVATLSK
+589 ENGAIVAKLNK
-600 VDLAE
+600 ADLAD

-613 LAITGKKAIPGAT
+613 LTITGKKAIPNIT
-626 QDVGIISW
+626 QDIGVISW
-634 DSDKNKDNIK
+634 DWDGNKL
-644 TLTIDFATVGG
+644 LTIDFATMDN

>member
-14 QKLYE
+14 QKLYD
-19 KVTQVLNSEYVSA
+19 KVSQVLNSEYVSA
-32 DDKKTL
+32 EDKKIL
-38 GETLKLTDDG
+38 GDTLKLTDG
-48 KVNITSIDEYFSVLE
+48 KVSVTSIDEYFSVLE

-108 IPQEFARNGVGVEGD
+108 VPQEFARNGVGVEGD

-138 TTDFAQSNIKAI
+138 TTDFAQSNIMAI

-202 LSEDGKLES
+202 LDENGKLES

-220 VINPSMNFNLE
+220 VINPSMNFDLE
-231 AAGED
+231 AAGKD
-236 KIEPEFKTSGEVHE
+236 KIAPEFISSGEAHE

-257 SSPATNKTT
+257 SSPAANKTA

-275 IRYAKMLNGKVANAG
+275 IRYAKMTNGKIADAG
-290 SSDVDDADAGDIYYV
+290 SFDVDDADAGDTYYV
-305 WAKSNSGTIRYEWT
+305 WAKSNSGTIRYAWT
-319 TTGAAYGEDATN
+319 TTGAAYGENATN
-331 SYAYVPVSFW
+331 SYEQVPVSFW

-353 SGKDKYILAEGIT
+353 NGEDKYTLAEGVT
-366 SSTVASGDYYTI
+366 SSTVANGDYYTI
-378 MGMAILPSEGNV
+378 MGRAILPSSGDV

-407 PEAFADID
+407 PEAFTDID
-415 SLKDEKY
+415 DLNDEVY
-422 KIGKIVVKGPEDFS
+422 KIGKITIKPPEDFT

-441 SEAQVVGTDLKIVDE
+441 SEAQVVGTDLKIVNE
-456 KLANINIENDRAVSS
+456 ENKNDRAVSS
-471 YQWKYKTF
+471 YQWKYKAF
-479 ADDAEYVDKGTESNQ
+479 ADGAEYVDKGTESNQ
-494 STDAEGYWQAT
+494 LTDAEGYWQAT
-505 VSHTKNGATK
+505 VSHIKNGATK

-521 VIIYQPIAMPVADS
+521 VIIYQPVAMPVADS
-535 QNTTSV
+535 QNATS
-541 IMNPQD
+541 ITMNPQNKTD
-547 KKNVKWRFTVSG
+547 VEWRFTVSG
-559 NYNQYSYQWYKVNDA
+559 DYNQYSYQWYKVNDA
-574 GESVALTNSQ
+574 GTLDALINSQ
-584 GIMAI
+584 GIMTI
-589 ENGAIVATLSK
+589 ENGAIVAILKKT
-600 VDLAE
+600 DLAE

-626 QDVGIISW
+626 QEVGVISW
-634 DSDKNKDNIK
+634 DGDKFK

>member
-14 QKLYE
+14 QKLYD
-19 KVTQVLNSEYVSA
+19 KVSQVLNSEYVS
-32 DDKKTL
+32 DEDKKIL
-38 GETLKLTDDG
+38 GETLKLTNG
-48 KVNITSIDEYFSVLE
+48 KFSVTSIDEYFSVLE

-108 IPQEFARNGVGVEGD
+108 VPQEFARNGVGVEGD

-138 TTDFAQSNIKAI
+138 TTDFAQSNIMAI
-150 VEWINAKGE
+150 VEWINANGE

-187 TEKAGIVKFSIRLYS
+187 TKKAGIIKFSIRLYS
-202 LSEDGKLES
+202 LDEEGKLES

-220 VINPSMNFNLE
+220 VINPSMNFDLE
-231 AAGED
+231 AAGKD
-236 KIEPEFKTSGEVHE
+236 KIEPEFASSGLAHE

-257 SSPATNKTT
+257 SSPAANKTP

-275 IRYAKMLNGKVANAG
+275 IRYAKMTNGKVADAG
-290 SSDVDDADAGDIYYV
+290 SFNIDDADAGDTYYV
-305 WAKSNSGTIRYEWT
+305 WAKSNSGTIHYAWS
-319 TTGAAYGEDATN
+319 TTGAAFGEKATN
-331 SYAYVPVSFW
+331 SYEYVPVSFW

-353 SGKDKYILAEGIT
+353 NGEDKYILAEGVT
-366 SSTVASGDYYTI
+366 SSTIASGDYYTI
-378 MGMAILPSEGNV
+378 MGRAILPSNGNV

-407 PEAFADID
+407 PNYFTDID
-415 SLKDEKY
+415 GLKDEAY
-422 KIGKIVVKGPEDFS
+422 KIGKITIKEPEDFT

-441 SEAQVVGTDLKIVDE
+441 TEAQEVGTILNIVNE
-456 KLANINIENDRAVSS
+456 ENKNDRAVSS

-479 ADDAEYVDKGTESNQ
+479 ADGAEYVDKGTESNQ
-494 STDAEGYWQAT
+494 SADAEGYWQAT

-515 SKTSED
+515 SETSED
-521 VIIYQPIAMPVADS
+521 VIIYQPVNKPVADS
-535 QNTTSV
+535 ENLKEPM
-541 IMNPQD
+541 IEM
-547 KKNVKWRFTVSG
+547 VKTAKTDIDWYFTVSG
-559 NYNQYSYQWYKVNDA
+559 NYTEYAYQWYNSDGK
-574 GESVALTNSQ
+574 ALTNSAGS
-584 GIMAI
+584 GIVL
-589 ENGAIVATLSK
+589 NDGSRLKATLMA
-600 VDLAE
+600 VDITRNTDSYKLK
-605 INSIAKFK
+605 ITAKK
-613 LAITGKKAIPGAT
+613 TIGG
-626 QDVGIISW
+626 VGEKSW
-634 DSDKNKDNIK
+634 EDYGE
-644 TLTIDFATVGG
+644 LTIKLVDATTN

>member
-236 KIEPEFKTSGEVHE
+236 KIEPEFKSSGEVHE

-257 SSPATNKTT
+257 SSPATNKTV

-275 IRYAKMLNGKVANAG
+275 IRYAKMTNGKVANAG
-290 SSDVDDADAGDIYYV
+290 SFNIDDADAGDTYYV
-305 WAKSNSGTIRYEWT
+305 WAKSDSGTICYEWIPA
-319 TTGAAYGEDATN
+319 AAYGEGATN

-341 DEGMEYYTKEQV
+341 DKGMEYYTKEQV
-353 SGKDKYILAEGIT
+353 NGKDKYILTEGVT

-378 MGMAILPSEGNV
+378 MGVATLPSVGDV

-407 PEAFADID
+407 PEGFADID
-415 SLKDEKY
+415 GLKDEKY
-422 KIGKIVVKGPEDFS
+422 KIGKIIVKGPEDFT

-441 SEAQVVGTDLKIVDE
+441 TDAQVVGTDLKITNE
-456 KLANINIENDRAVSS
+456 ENKNDRAVSS

-479 ADDAEYVDKGTESNQ
+479 ADDAEYVNKGTESNQ

-505 VSHTKNGATK
+505 VSHIKNGATK
-515 SKTSED
+515 SKTSKD
-521 VIIYQPIAMPVADS
+521 VIIYQPVIKPVADS
-535 QNTTSV
+535 ENLK
-541 IMNPQD
+541 NPMIQMVKTD
-547 KKNVKWRFTVSG
+547 KKNIDWYFTVSG
-559 NYNQYSYQWYKVNDA
+559 NYTEYAYQWYDSDGN
-574 GESVALTNSQ
+574 ALTNSTGS
-584 GIMAI
+584 GIVLN
-589 ENGAIVATLSK
+589 NGSRLQATLMA
-600 VDLAE
+600 VDITRNTDSYKLK
-605 INSIAKFK
+605 ITAKK
-613 LAITGKKAIPGAT
+613 TIGG
-626 QDVGIISW
+626 VGEQSW
-634 DSDKNKDNIK
+634 EDYGE
-644 TLTIDFATVGG
+644 LTIKLVDAIGG

>member
-14 QKLYE
+14 QKLYD
-19 KVTQVLNSEYVSA
+19 KVSQVLNSEYVSD
-32 DDKKTL
+32 DDKKIL
-38 GETLKLTDDG
+38 GETLTLTGDG
-48 KVNITSIDEYFSVLE
+48 KFSVTSIDEYFSVLE

-108 IPQEFARNGVGVEGD
+108 VPQEFARNGVGVEGD

-138 TTDFAQSNIKAI
+138 TIDFAQSNIMAI
-150 VEWINAKGE
+150 VEWINANGE

-187 TEKAGIVKFSIRLYS
+187 TKKAGIVKFSIRLYS
-202 LSEDGKLES
+202 LDEDGKLES

-220 VINPSMNFNLE
+220 VINPSMNFDLE

-236 KIEPEFKTSGEVHE
+236 KIEPEFASSGLAHE

-257 SSPATNKTT
+257 SSPAANKTA

-275 IRYAKMLNGKVANAG
+275 IRYAKMTNGKIADAG
-290 SSDVDDADAGDIYYV
+290 SFNIDDADAGDIYYV
-305 WAKSNSGTIRYEWT
+305 WAKSNSGTIRYAWT
-319 TTGAAYGEDATN
+319 TTGAAFDENATN
-331 SYAYVPVSFW
+331 SYEYVPVSFW

-353 SGKDKYILAEGIT
+353 NGEDKYILAEDVT
-366 SSTVASGDYYTI
+366 SSTVASGDYYAI
-378 MGMAILPSEGNV
+378 MGRAILPSNGNV

-415 SLKDEKY
+415 GLKNEVY
-422 KIGKIVVKGPEDFS
+422 KIGKITIKGPEDFA

-441 SEAQVVGTDLKIVDE
+441 SEAQVVGTVLNIVNEED
-456 KLANINIENDRAVSS
+456 KDDRAVSS
-471 YQWKYKTF
+471 HQWKYKTF
-479 ADDAEYVDKGTESNQ
+479 ADGAEYVNKGTKSNQ
-494 STDAEGYWQAT
+494 PTDAEGYWQAT

-521 VIIYQPIAMPVADS
+521 VIVYQPVTMPVADK
-535 QNTTSV
+535 QNATS
-541 IMNPQD
+541 ITMNPQAKTD
-547 KKNVKWRFTVSG
+547 VEWRFTVSG
-559 NYNQYSYQWYKVNDA
+559 DYNQYSYQWYKQNNAATSTFD
-574 GESVALTNSQ
+574 ALTNSK
-584 GIMAI
+584 GIMKI
-589 ENGAIVATLSK
+589 ENGAIVAKLNK
-600 VDLAE
+600 ADLAD

-613 LAITGKKAIPGAT
+613 LTITGKKAIPNIT
-626 QDVGIISW
+626 QDIGVISW
-634 DSDKNKDNIK
+634 NWDGNKL
-644 TLTIDFATVGG
+644 LTIDFATIGG

>member
-14 QKLYE
+14 QKLYS
-19 KVTQVLNSEYVSA
+19 KVSQVLNSEYVSD
-32 DDKKTL
+32 DDKKIL
-38 GETLKLTDDG
+38 GETLTLTSDG
-48 KVNITSIDEYFSVLE
+48 KFSVTSIDEYFSVLE

-108 IPQEFARNGVGVEGD
+108 VPQEFARNGVGVEGD

-138 TTDFAQSNIKAI
+138 TTDFAQSNIMAI

-177 IIGWVLTDKA
+177 IIGWVLTDRA

-202 LSEDGKLES
+202 LDEKGKLES

-220 VINPSMNFNLE
+220 VINPSMNFDLE

-236 KIEPEFKTSGEVHE
+236 KIEPEFASSGLAHE

-257 SSPATNKTT
+257 SSPAPNKTA

-275 IRYAKMLNGKVANAG
+275 IRYAKMTNGKIADAG
-290 SSDVDDADAGDIYYV
+290 SFNIDDADAGDIYYV
-305 WAKSNSGTIRYEWT
+305 WAKSNSGTIRYAWT
-319 TTGAAYGEDATN
+319 TTGAAFDENATN
-331 SYAYVPVSFW
+331 SYEYVPVSFW

-353 SGKDKYILAEGIT
+353 NGKDKYTLAEGVT
-366 SSTVASGDYYTI
+366 SSTVASGDYYAI
-378 MGMAILPSEGNV
+378 MGRAILPSNGNV

-407 PEAFADID
+407 PNYFTDID
-415 SLKDEKY
+415 GLEDGAY
-422 KIGKIVVKGPEDFS
+422 KIGKITIKGPEDFT

-441 SEAQVVGTDLKIVDE
+441 SEAQVVGTVLNIVNEED
-456 KLANINIENDRAVSS
+456 KNDRAVSS
-471 YQWKYKTF
+471 HQWKYKTF
-479 ADDAEYVDKGTESNQ
+479 ADGAEYVNKGTESNQ
-494 STDAEGYWQAT
+494 SADAEGYWQAT

-521 VIIYQPIAMPVADS
+521 VIIYQPVAMPVADKD
-535 QNTTSV
+535 NKTSI
-541 IMNPQD
+541 IMNPQAKTD
-547 KKNVKWRFTVSG
+547 VEWRFTVSG
-559 NYNQYSYQWYKVNDA
+559 DYNQYSYQWYKLNNA
-574 GESVALTNSQ
+574 GTFDALTNSK
-584 GIMAI
+584 GIMKI
-589 ENGAIVATLSK
+589 ENGAIVAKLNK
-600 VDLAE
+600 ADLAD
-605 INSIAKFK
+605 INSITKFK
-613 LAITGKKAIPGAT
+613 LTITGKKVIPGVT
-626 QDVGIISW
+626 QDIGVIPW
-634 DSDKNKDNIK
+634 DLDDNKSL
-644 TLTIDFATVGG
+644 LTIDFATIGG

>member
-14 QKLYE
+14 QKLYD
-19 KVTQVLNSEYVSA
+19 KVSQVLNSEYVS
-32 DDKKTL
+32 DEDKKIL
-38 GETLKLTDDG
+38 GETLKLTNG
-48 KVNITSIDEYFSVLE
+48 KFSVTSIDEYFSVLE

-108 IPQEFARNGVGVEGD
+108 VPQEFARNGVGVEGD

-138 TTDFAQSNIKAI
+138 TTDFAQSNIMAI
-150 VEWINAKGE
+150 VEWINANGE

-187 TEKAGIVKFSIRLYS
+187 TKKAGIVKFSIRLYS
-202 LSEDGKLES
+202 LDEKGKLES

-220 VINPSMNFNLE
+220 VINPSMNFDLE
-231 AAGED
+231 AAGKD
-236 KIEPEFKTSGEVHE
+236 KIEPEFASSGLAHE

-257 SSPATNKTT
+257 SSPAANKTA

-275 IRYAKMLNGKVANAG
+275 IRYAKMTNGKVADAG
-290 SSDVDDADAGDIYYV
+290 SFDIDDADAGDIYYV
-305 WAKSNSGTIRYEWT
+305 WAKSNSGTIRYAWS
-319 TTGAAYGEDATN
+319 TTGAAYDENATN
-331 SYAYVPVSFW
+331 SYEYVPVSFW

-353 SGKDKYILAEGIT
+353 NGEDKYILAEGVT
-366 SSTVASGDYYTI
+366 SSTIASGDYYAI
-378 MGMAILPSEGNV
+378 MGRAILPSNGNV

-407 PEAFADID
+407 PEAFTDID
-415 SLKDEKY
+415 GLKDEVY
-422 KIGKIVVKGPEDFS
+422 KIGKITIKGPEDFT

-441 SEAQVVGTDLKIVDE
+441 SNAQVVGTDLTIVNE
-456 KLANINIENDRAVSS
+456 ENKNDRAVSS

-479 ADDAEYVDKGTESNQ
+479 ADGAEYVDKGTESNQ
-494 STDAEGYWQAT
+494 LTDAEGYWQAT

-515 SKTSED
+515 SKTTEED
-521 VIIYQPIAMPVADS
+521 VIIYQPVAMPVADEH
-535 QNTTSV
+535 NETSV
-541 IMNPQD
+541 NMNPQD
-547 KKNVKWRFTVSG
+547 KKDVEWRFTVSG
-559 NYNQYSYQWYKVNDA
+559 DYNQYSYQWYKKNDA
-574 GESVALTNSQ
+574 GTFDALTNSQ

-589 ENGAIVATLSK
+589 ENGAIVATLK
-600 VDLAE
+600 KADLAK
-605 INSIAKFK
+605 INSIAQFK
-613 LAITGKKAIPGAT
+613 LAITGKKAIPNIT
-626 QDVGIISW
+626 QEVGVISW
-634 DSDKNKDNIK
+634 NWEDNKSL
-644 TLTIDFATVGG
+644 LTINFDDTVKN